1 VDSRQEESNVEP
13 HRPYQHDYVLS
24 QQDPMLKPALPG
36 WAQVFRTTL
45 LVLAGI
51 LSLILLLLL
60 TMGTSTVGDLYQ
72 DSTVSFLQS
81 LVYVALALPA
91 LGIPY
96 VIASI
101 VYGALWINTLRG
113 RGYRSYPATSW
124 LLVAGPLVVGLAI
137 LALAALIIV
146 PARLL

>member
-1 VDSRQEESNVEP
+1 MEP
-13 HRPYQHDYVLS
+13 YRPHPNNGVLG
-24 QQDPMLKPALPG
+24 QNGQWHKPPLPG

-51 LSLILLLLL
+51 VLLFLLLLL
-60 TMGTSTVGDLYQ
+60 TMGTLMVGDLYH
-72 DSTVSFLQS
+72 DSTVAFLQS
-81 LVYVALALPA
+81 LVWVGLALPA

-101 VYGALWINTLRG
+101 VYGALWISTLRG

-124 LLVAGPLVVGLAI
+124 LLVAGPLVVGLAT
-137 LALAALIIV
+137 LALAALIMA
-146 PARLL
+146 PASML

>member
-1 VDSRQEESNVEP
+1 
-13 HRPYQHDYVLS
+13 
-24 QQDPMLKPALPG
+24 LPG

-45 LVLAGI
+45 LVLGGI
-51 LSLILLLLL
+51 LSLLLLLLL

-101 VYGALWINTLRG
+101 VYGALWLNSLRG

-137 LALAALIIV
+137 LALAALIMV